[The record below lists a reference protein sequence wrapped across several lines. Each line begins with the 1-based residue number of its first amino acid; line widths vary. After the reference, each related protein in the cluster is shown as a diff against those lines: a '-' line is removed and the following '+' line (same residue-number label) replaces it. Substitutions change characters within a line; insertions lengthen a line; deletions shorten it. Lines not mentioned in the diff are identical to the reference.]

1 MHKRSTLIVLFFS
14 LSLAAGNVFASTA
27 EKIEKL
33 NAFELLAFVESL
45 DQLEVTPENCR
56 LKQKSSTE
64 SFKFVKKFVK
74 SYPLHNKLPLSE
86 ELINSAIGAG
96 HQRKRIN
103 YYFQ

>member
-14 LSLAAGNVFASTA
+14 LSLAAGNVFASTV

-56 LKQKSSTE
+56 LEAEIKHRKFQIREEIREKLSSAQQITIIRGIN
-64 SFKFVKKFVK
+64 KFSDRCWAPKKK
-74 SYPLHNKLPLSE
+74 N
-86 ELINSAIGAG
+86 
-96 HQRKRIN
+96 
-103 YYFQ
+103 

>member
-56 LKQKSSTE
+56 LEAEIKHR
-64 SFKFVKKFVK
+64 KFQIR
-74 SYPLHNKLPLSE
+74 E
-86 ELINSAIGAG
+86 IGRASC
-96 HQRKRIN
+96 RERV
-103 YYFQ
+103 